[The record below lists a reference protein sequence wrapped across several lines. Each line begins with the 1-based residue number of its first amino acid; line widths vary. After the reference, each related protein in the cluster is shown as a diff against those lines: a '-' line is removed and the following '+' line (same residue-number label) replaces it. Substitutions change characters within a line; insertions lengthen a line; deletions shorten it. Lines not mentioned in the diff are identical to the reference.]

1 MTKIA
6 SRQLRRLNEPQ
17 PLIVVLSGPSGVG
30 KSSIVE
36 GLRELHPKF
45 VESVSATTRK
55 RRPGERHGR
64 DYFFLTREQFRNKR
78 QASEFIE
85 TAEIFGEH
93 YGTPKSPVIQAL
105 AKGQTVLF
113 DIDILGGRAIKR
125 WRRDAVLIFVM
136 PPDLGALKRRLTLRK
151 TESAASLKRRLG
163 RALKEMKVWTKY
175 DYVVCND
182 DLGATVT
189 LIDQIIR
196 AESQRV
202 GRRGTI
208 EFGE

>member
-1 MTKIA
+1 MREIA
-6 SRQLRRLNEPQ
+6 ANNLRPLNSGK

-36 GLRELHPKF
+36 LLLKRNRKF
-45 VESVSATTRK
+45 VESISATTRK
-55 RRPGERHGR
+55 KRIGERHGR
-64 DYFFLTREQFRNKR
+64 DYFFLTPADFRNKQR
-78 QASEFIE
+78 RGEFIE
-85 TAEIFGEH
+85 SARIFDAW
-93 YGTPKSPVIQAL
+93 YGTPKRLVNEAL
-105 AKGQTVLF
+105 EQGKTVLF

-136 PPDLGALKRRLTLRK
+136 PPSLKSLRNRLLGRR
-151 TESAASLKRRLG
+151 TESSESARKRLG

-182 DLGATVT
+182 DLEATVA

-202 GRRGTI
+202 TRCGTI
-208 EFGE
+208 NLME